1 MNTMVLLT
9 LISVIGAAALFIAL
23 AVYLVL
29 ISSELERIGGKRPA
43 YGEPASYLSKIR
55 LGVRAIETQTGALVP
70 HVTRLNAGLSA
81 IRDGLRAIDA
91 NLGGVIAAVVRQ
103 EAK

>member
-23 AVYLVL
+23 AIYLVL
-29 ISSELERIGGKRPA
+29 ISGELERIGGKRPT
-43 YGEPASYLSKIR
+43 YGEPSSYLSKIR
-55 LGVRAIETQTGALVP
+55 LGVRAIETQTGGLVP
-70 HVTRLNAGLSA
+70 HVTRLNGGLSA
-81 IRDGLRAIDA
+81 VRDGLRAIDA